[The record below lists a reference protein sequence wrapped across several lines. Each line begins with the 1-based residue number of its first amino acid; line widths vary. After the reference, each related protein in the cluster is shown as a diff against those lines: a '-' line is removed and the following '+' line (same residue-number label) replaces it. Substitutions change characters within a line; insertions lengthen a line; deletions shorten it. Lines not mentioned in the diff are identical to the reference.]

1 MNRFENAA
9 VKLYNAFNNGTL
21 DQNKCTACA
30 VGNLLGHGFWTGSS
44 NTNTKSIEGVR
55 IVKPQSRELI
65 RMHMDLITHKDHGI
79 KETVDYTIEELSKI
93 EQTFLDSFVGLNY
106 KEEKSKDNQYNALM
120 AVLEYLAELD
130 NIEVPSVTID
140 DFKRVLENA

>member
-1 MNRFENAA
+1 MRRFENAA

-30 VGNLLGHGFWTGSS
+30 VGNLLGHGFWSGSS
-44 NTNTKSIEGVR
+44 NTHAELIGGVSKVETFTR
-55 IVKPQSRELI
+55 NLI
-65 RMHMDLITHKDHGI
+65 RMHKDHSI
-79 KETVDYTIEELSKI
+79 KELVENTSEYTIEELSKI
-93 EQTFLDSFVGLNY
+93 EQTFLDSFVGLNF

-130 NIEVPSVTID
+130 NIKVPEVTVNE
-140 DFKRVLENA
+140 FQRVLQTNN